1 MEVRLATL
9 AGVIAIGIMATSAWG
24 VEIAKVNGKP
34 LTEKDLSSALAGMTP
49 GQRDGMLKDQVARR
63 QMVQS
68 LIDQEVLLQEAEKE
82 KLDQDQE
89 YKDAYASF
97 RRQFLMNRVLQK
109 SLAGK
114 LTDSAAKKYYE
125 QNKSKFSTD
134 QVHAMHILVKDELE
148 ARELIKKAK
157 ADGVDFQKLAEEN
170 SKDPS
175 AKNNRGDLGFF
186 TRGTMVEE
194 FTDAAFN
201 GKIGEVVPHPVKTT
215 FGYHVIK
222 VIDKK
227 PGQVM
232 SYTDVENTVKSML
245 RNEMA
250 ESYVGKL
257 RETAKIIIDTKA
269 IEKL

>member
-1 MEVRLATL
+1 MEVRLIAAAVLSL
-9 AGVIAIGIMATSAWG
+9 ALVASPALA

-34 LTEKDLSSALAGMTP
+34 LTEKDLNAALAGMTP
-49 GQRDGMLKDQVARR
+49 GQREGLLKDQGARK
-63 QMVQS
+63 QMVQN

-89 YKDAYASF
+89 YKEAFAGF

-109 SLAGK
+109 SLSGK

-125 QNKSKFSTD
+125 QNKAKFSTD

-148 ARELIKKAK
+148 AKELLKKAK
-157 ADGVDFQKLAEEN
+157 APDADFQKLAEQH

-194 FTDAAFN
+194 FTEAAFN
-201 GKIGEVVPHPVKTT
+201 AKTGEIIDKPVKTT
-215 FGYHVIK
+215 FGFHIIK
-222 VIDKK
+222 VIEKK

-245 RNEMA
+245 RNELA
-250 ESYVGKL
+250 ETYVSKL
-257 RETAKIIIDTKA
+257 REQAKISLDTKA
-269 IEKL
+269 IDKL